1 MGLHAPCVGCVGEA
15 AYHPWT
21 LVQESA
27 RTDHLR
33 HTGRHAAAAIRSS
46 VFTGPPAVPGEH
58 SSKPDEVRDWI
69 AAAYPDCGQLE
80 LFARTAAPGWER
92 WGNQAPYQASLTWAV
107 RKTGST
113 MRKWLNASGK
123 QAPGAASQKPSSA
136 VRLQPNHQL
145 SRSPAK
151 VNVRSD
157 VANDAGGLV
166 TRHDRLPVQFRRAI
180 NELGFGL
187 NLAHRVAVIRL
198 IPGKRQRR

>member
-1 MGLHAPCVGCVGEA
+1 VARSAGGSDRVGLHAPCVGCVGEA

-151 VNVRSD
+151 VKRALGCCQRCWRSRHSPRWTSS
-157 VANDAGGLV
+157 AISPRHQR
-166 TRHDRLPVQFRRAI
+166 TRLWSEPCPPSGR
-180 NELGFGL
+180 N
-187 NLAHRVAVIRL
+187 
-198 IPGKRQRR
+198 